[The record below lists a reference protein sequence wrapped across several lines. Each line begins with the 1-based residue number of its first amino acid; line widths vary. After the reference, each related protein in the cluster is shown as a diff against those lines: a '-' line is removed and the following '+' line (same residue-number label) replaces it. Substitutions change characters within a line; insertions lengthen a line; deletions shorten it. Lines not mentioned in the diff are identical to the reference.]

1 MDDHGI
7 FPPVLV
13 GTPLVHLPS
22 QGRPTHARAAL
33 AFGLIALTGPDR
45 ATTGEGADA

>member
-1 MDDHGI
+1 MDE
-7 FPPVLV
+7 P
-13 GTPLVHLPS
+13 GTPAPVRTSTPRHPS
-22 QGRPTHARAAL
+22 QGRPVHARAAL